1 MLLTVWSACRS
12 HDTATIAENAVTP
25 PPAESVVRQGWR
37 WTARVASEEPAAGL
51 AATRGRAVVFNSRR
65 ISLDEQTT
73 LRAEDLG
80 IPGGVLDAMYLDEE
94 RLLVVGA
101 SCGECESAKP
111 VWLRVDRAGKVASG
125 GAGDAFLK
133 SAARARIAKVSGE
146 SVGVVFDD
154 VSGAVRFAT
163 WSSAKGWGDFDS
175 VDTGARAASLAL
187 DPATGE
193 PLIAGL
199 WNGQIAVWTRGADGA
214 FARAVLGRPAK
225 GGPDYPP
232 IALAPPGRPV
242 AVVAP
247 SAEVLGSEA
256 LYLYTKKESGWT
268 ASKIAFTS
276 QALTYD
282 ATVGADGAPWLAI
295 REATNAALFDLRDL
309 NASPRVV
316 SEAGGNGPVALAI
329 DEAGQALI
337 ALWTQGRTVLIT
349 RAAGN

>member
-1 MLLTVWSACRS
+1 MRL
-12 HDTATIAENAVTP
+12 
-25 PPAESVVRQGWR
+25 
-37 WTARVASEEPAAGL
+37 ASEEPAAGL
-51 AATRGRAVVFNSRR
+51 DATRGRTVVFNSRR
-65 ISLDEQTT
+65 ISLDENLT

-111 VWLRVDRAGKVASG
+111 VWMLVDRSGKVASG

-133 SAARARIAKVSGE
+133 SAARARVAKVSGE
-146 SVGVVFDD
+146 SAGVVFDD
-154 VSGAVRFAT
+154 ISGAVRFAM
-163 WSSAKGWGDFDS
+163 WSRAKGWGDFVV
-175 VDTGARAASLAL
+175 VDTGARTASLAI

-199 WNGQIAVWTRGADGA
+199 WNGQIAVWSRGADGV
-214 FARAVLGRPAK
+214 FARAVLGRPARS
-225 GGPDYPP
+225 GADYPP
-232 IALAPPGRPV
+232 IALAPPGRPL

-247 SAEVLGSEA
+247 SAEVLGSDA

-276 QALTYD
+276 QALAYD
-282 ATVGADGAPWLAI
+282 VTVGDDGAPWLAI

-316 SEAGGNGPVALAI
+316 SEAGGSGPIALTV
-329 DEAGQALI
+329 DEAGQAVI
-337 ALWTQGRTVLIT
+337 ALWTQGRTVLIA
-349 RAAGN
+349 REAGN